1 MGGYPDYMVLVS
13 TRGVHPP
20 KPMMHILHISEHVS
34 ESIWEG
40 HASFPTPAWQVAG
53 GTNLLMS
60 FPLNCGQRFSVPQCS
75 FRAQQLLGGLLA
87 SWMRKRLRSIEGRPL
102 IMMKIISE
110 STAIPSSRGIQ
121 YVHCVMDK
129 CIMFKLGERKNT
141 KYVKN
146 M

>member
-53 GTNLLMS
+53 GTNLPMS

-75 FRAQQLLGGLLA
+75 FRAQQRLGGPLASPLA
-87 SWMRKRLRSIEGRPL
+87 SWMRKRLRPPGGQATDDDDG
-102 IMMKIISE
+102 SE
-110 STAIPSSRGIQ
+110 SIKILAITF
-121 YVHCVMDK
+121 
-129 CIMFKLGERKNT
+129 FKQFLFIHPNFRMT
-141 KYVKN
+141 FFSHLL
-146 M
+146 